1 MLLVVV
7 GVVVFVVVVIVVF
20 VVVVVVD
27 AVIVLFVF
35 LLPGTI
41 RWRSRETGGQD
52 ASHDQC
58 VDRCKLC

>member
-7 GVVVFVVVVIVVF
+7 VVVVFVVVVIVVF
-20 VVVVVVD
+20 VVVVV